1 MSKKS
6 KKSKKKVPKTK
17 AVALKAASDNVA
29 EGRKRIARLAKNVA
43 KARAVAP
50 QVPVNEAYP
59 RGDNHLRG
67 PGMENARK
75 VYQGILKV
83 LHRGD
88 DLIALAASIESLSQ
102 DEAISVA
109 LAMDE
114 EGDADLDYDHRG
126 HGIKGSLIATLA
138 ASLKRQRDADLI
150 WERFE
155 DQQKEKD
162 AKKQEEVLTAMKSLE
177 EMVADL
183 GSDKAWDFITK
194 LMDKYEDREWMYNL
208 IDTVHPH
215 RASQPT

>member
-1 MSKKS
+1 
-6 KKSKKKVPKTK
+6 
-17 AVALKAASDNVA
+17 
-29 EGRKRIARLAKNVA
+29 
-43 KARAVAP
+43 
-50 QVPVNEAYP
+50 
-59 RGDNHLRG
+59 
-67 PGMENARK
+67 MENARK

-88 DLIALAASIESLSQ
+88 DLIALAASIASLTQ

-109 LAMDE
+109 LTMDE

-162 AKKQEEVLTAMKSLE
+162 AKKQEEVLSAMKSLE

-208 IDTVHPH
+208 IDTVHPDC
-215 RASQPT
+215 ASQPN